1 MGNAVGINSIIVNRS
16 VLGTTNN
23 HPRQLNKSSISCLNN
38 ASDMVISDTS
48 QDFSAAYAS
57 KDKNKATEESKKGG
71 VGFLSSLFN

>member
-1 MGNAVGINSIIVNRS
+1 MLGIN
-16 VLGTTNN
+16 NN

-57 KDKNKATEESKKGG
+57 KDKNKTAEELKNDVNKR
-71 VGFLSSLFN
+71 